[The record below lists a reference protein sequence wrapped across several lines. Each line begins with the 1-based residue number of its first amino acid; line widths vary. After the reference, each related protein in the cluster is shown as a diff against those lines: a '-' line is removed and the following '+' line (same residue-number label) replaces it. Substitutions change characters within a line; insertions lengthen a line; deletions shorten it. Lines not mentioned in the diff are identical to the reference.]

1 MNQLSVIGI
10 KNGALGRARH
20 FTLHTTQG
28 GLLILLT
35 ALIITFLLTI
45 GEAFASPSNLRSM
58 AFQLPELGILSLG
71 MMITLLQG
79 GVNLSLISTANLSA
93 LTVAYL
99 LKTIGPAAS
108 LTTSGGMQILAVAA
122 GFGVATAIG
131 LLNGF
136 VIGYLRVSPI
146 LATLGTMIMIKGLA
160 IGLTH
165 GTVISGFPEPI
176 VFIGSGVIEGIP
188 VAFILFVACA
198 AVFALMLN
206 RTPFGALT
214 YMVGSNER
222 ATAYSG
228 VDTRKLVL
236 KIYTLSSVMAALAGI
251 VMMSRFNSANA
262 AYGES
267 YLLIT
272 ILAAVLGGVDPYGG
286 FGKVSGLIISLVIL
300 QVISSAFNQ
309 LNMSQF
315 TTLTIWGLILISVSM
330 LSTWRSHGLRR

>member
-1 MNQLSVIGI
+1 MSQILPPATRNRMLD
-10 KNGALGRARH
+10 RAKQY
-20 FTLHTTQG
+20 TLHTTQG

-99 LKTIGPAAS
+99 LKVLGPSTNLAAS
-108 LTTSGGMQILAVAA
+108 VGEQILAVAA
-122 GFGVATAIG
+122 GFGAATAIG
-131 LLNGF
+131 LVNGF

-146 LATLGTMIMIKGLA
+146 LATLGTMIMIKGLS

-165 GTVISGFPEPI
+165 GTVISGFPASI
-176 VFIGSGVIEGIP
+176 VFIGSGTVIGIP
-188 VAFILFVACA
+188 FAFLIFLACA
-198 AVFALMLN
+198 TGFTLMLN
-206 RTPFGALT
+206 RTPLGALT

-228 VDTRKLVL
+228 IDTSKLLL

-251 VMMSRFNSANA
+251 VMMARFNSANA

-272 ILAAVLGGVDPYGG
+272 ILAAVLGGIDPYGG

-315 TTLTIWGLILISVSM
+315 TTLTIWGLILIGVSVIT
-330 LSTWRSHGLRR
+330 TWRTHGIRR